1 MERINILMV
10 AAMLVFISLA
20 ASGISNP
27 EEIEAELSEIPNVK
41 VDYWEESLWWESTS
55 RDLNRNKI
63 VDWLETIDD
72 EYAIGVMYD
81 HLPTK
86 EDLILLEGLGIKVKV
101 NVDLVNG
108 LLLGTVSSELFET
121 ISNFPGVL
129 MVEPYNKVVFYGD
142 VQTPAIKA
150 SNSSVYPVGAWDL
163 GFTGKG
169 VNIAVVDTGIDN
181 EHPGLDGKN
190 IAG

>member
-1 MERINILMV
+1 MV
-10 AAMLVFISLA
+10 AAMLVFISLP

-27 EEIEAELSEIPNVK
+27 DEIKAELSEIPNVK

-81 HLPTK
+81 HQPTK
-86 EDLILLEGLGIKVKV
+86 EDLILLEGLGITVKV
-101 NVDLVNG
+101 NVGSVNG
-108 LLLGTVSSELFET
+108 LLLGKVSSELFET

-129 MVEPYNKVVFYGD
+129 MVEP
-142 VQTPAIKA
+142 
-150 SNSSVYPVGAWDL
+150 
-163 GFTGKG
+163 
-169 VNIAVVDTGIDN
+169 
-181 EHPGLDGKN
+181 
-190 IAG
+190 